1 VLTLGSHIDA
11 ITYRVVEILIIIF
24 LSLIQ
29 MTVTHEKTKYQQS
42 SYTRIIFLLDIFYFL
57 SFLDIML
64 GLIFNHFP
72 YLNFLLRPFIIIFQ
86 KKNLRR
92 EWLKIF
98 RITYMTK
105 SLAFILTFIIIVFSL
120 IGHLLLS
127 QDNNEFS
134 SFFTSLDTMFI
145 VLTTCNFPDIML
157 KTFPISKFCIIFFVS
172 YLLIN
177 FFVFLSLLKA
187 LYYVS
192 YIELNK
198 EKAEFTIER
207 LKKNRYLIE
216 SKAELKK
223 KLVELNN
230 KFLFS
235 REEYKRLKEL
245 LGVGVVESNNK
256 FLKRMSTINFFSQS
270 EDDMMKVLQH
280 DVLRILRLKKTET
293 IVNVINLIV
302 IGLVF
307 IKKKNLVNDII
318 QMGVCLYFIIEFFIY
333 VKYYTLKKMVLNKML
348 RFCFF
353 LLSAFS
359 FIILLAI
366 FLLEIFDA
374 KIYIDD
380 LINLIRPLIIFRA
393 IRLLMLLSSFDEYK
407 TIFTTLRN
415 MKPMFYNMMATQF
428 SFFVIFSTISMVML
442 GGKVKVDQYKN
453 DPNIPEY
460 YTHLNFNCFP
470 SAFLTCFTLIMM
482 NNMNVVT
489 DALAQPVG
497 VFLKAYFCLFFFL
510 GIINLLN
517 LCQTYIMEMY
527 VVTKKSKKSED

>member
-1 VLTLGSHIDA
+1 MT
-11 ITYRVVEILIIIF
+11 ITRV
-24 LSLIQ
+24 
-29 MTVTHEKTKYQQS
+29 KTKYQQS
-42 SYTRIIFLLDIFYFL
+42 SYSIVIFLLDIIYFL
-57 SFLDIML
+57 CLMDIIF

-72 YLNFLLRPFIIIFQ
+72 YLNFLLRPFIIILQ

-92 EWLKIF
+92 EWLRIF
-98 RITYMTK
+98 KITYMTK
-105 SLAFILTFIIIVFSL
+105 SLFFILTFIIIVFSL

-134 SFFTSLDTMFI
+134 NFFTSLDTMFI

-157 KTFPISKFCIIFFVS
+157 KTFPISKLCIIFFVS

-198 EKAEFTIER
+198 ENAEFTIKRIRE
-207 LKKNRYLIE
+207 NRYLIE
-216 SKAELKK
+216 SKVELKK

-245 LGVGVVESNNK
+245 LGVSVNDGNNK
-256 FLKRMSTINFFSQS
+256 FLKRMSTINVFSQS
-270 EDDMMKVLQH
+270 EDDMIKILQH
-280 DVLRILRLKKTET
+280 DILRILRMKKTET

-307 IKKKNLVNDII
+307 IQQKNLMNDII
-318 QMGVCLYFIIEFFIY
+318 QMSVCLYFIIEFFIY
-333 VKYYTLKKMVLNKML
+333 VKFYTLKKMVMNKML
-348 RFCFF
+348 RFSFF
-353 LLSAFS
+353 LLSFLS
-359 FIILLAI
+359 FIILLII
-366 FLLEIFDA
+366 FLLEIFDS
-374 KIYIDD
+374 KFYLDD
-380 LINLIRPLIIFRA
+380 LINIIRPLNIFRS
-393 IRLLMLLSSFDEYK
+393 IRLLLLLSSFDEYK
-407 TIFTTLRN
+407 AIFTTLRN

-428 SFFVIFSTISMVML
+428 SFFIIFSTISMVML
-442 GGKVKVDQYKN
+442 GGKVKIDQYKN

-460 YTHLNFNCFP
+460 YSHLNFNCFS

-489 DALAQPVG
+489 DALSQPVG
-497 VFLKAYFCLFFFL
+497 VFLKAYFCLFYFL

-527 VVTKKSKKSED
+527 VVTKKSKKSDD